1 MRRRSTY
8 EKYTFVDSELFSIS
22 IPRYRSSRKITARG
36 NFSSRKSSGR
46 RRGRRRRKRRLFGKG
61 GRKKGKKRREKKAC
75 DQGGKGSSVPFGAYL
90 LFVIIYKVV
99 ILRIATKIDFYVD
112 EFMRVPDG
120 GRRVAVV
127 RP

>member
-1 MRRRSTY
+1 M
-8 EKYTFVDSELFSIS
+8 
-22 IPRYRSSRKITARG
+22 
-36 NFSSRKSSGR
+36 
-46 RRGRRRRKRRLFGKG
+46 FGKSE
-61 GRKKGKKRREKKAC
+61 RKKGKKRRREVKSRRAT
-75 DQGGKGSSVPFGAYL
+75 KGAKDPRSFPAPIL

-99 ILRIATKIDFYVD
+99 ILRIRAKIDFYID